1 MNANEIFEAISHPTR
16 IRILEILAEKPL
28 GFADLKRKL
37 NIKSSGKL
45 DFHLKKLENLITVNQ
60 DGKYILTEKG
70 YAALN
75 AIKVINRYG
84 WQKRA
89 LYINIIAYIAFNAYF
104 AVIRTTTW
112 LKIILPITTAWIIFY
127 TYWTKRRR
135 GLAT

>member
-1 MNANEIFEAISHPTR
+1 MNSNEIFEAISHP
-16 IRILEILAEKPL
+16 IRIEILKTLAEKPL

-45 DFHLKKLENLITVNQ
+45 DFHLKKLENLITINKE
-60 DGKYILTEKG
+60 GKYILTEKG

-75 AIKVINRYG
+75 AIKVINRYE

-89 LYINIIAYIAFNAYF
+89 LYVNIIAYIALNTYF
-104 AVIRTTTW
+104 AVTRTATW

>member
-1 MNANEIFEAISHPTR
+1 MNSNEIFEAISHP
-16 IRILEILAEKPL
+16 IRIEILKTLAEKPL

-45 DFHLKKLENLITVNQ
+45 DFHLKKLENLITINKE
-60 DGKYILTEKG
+60 GKYILTEKG

-89 LYINIIAYIAFNAYF
+89 LYVNIIAYIALNTYF
-104 AVIRTTTW
+104 AVTRTATW